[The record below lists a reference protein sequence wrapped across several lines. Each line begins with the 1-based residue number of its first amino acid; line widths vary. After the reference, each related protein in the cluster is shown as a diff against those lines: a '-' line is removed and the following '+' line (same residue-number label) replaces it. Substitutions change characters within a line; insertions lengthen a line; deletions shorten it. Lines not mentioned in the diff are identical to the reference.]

1 MNPGNIFVAADA
13 RPVPKW
19 ERIIREALNR
29 VQSKPSKIK
38 SFSDP
43 PSPSKFKPSDDAPDI
58 EEELLLESDSD
69 IGEEV
74 HVHPLDEE
82 DNVYD
87 EGTVK
92 PITDEALTTSLQTS
106 DASDIANSGVLVG
119 KDLRT
124 QLSYERRLNRLNCF
138 RDENLSENMETS
150 STQQTSKL
158 TRMISG
164 TERIGLS
171 WPEKP
176 LHLLPQGVMER
187 QATFKSVKSF
197 KTSKSFRTCDSF
209 KSKIDAID
217 LLAEIDLEALMKRKT
232 RSSYVKIVSK
242 QLIGIFIT
250 IWVRRKLRKHIQNL
264 KVSTVGVGVM
274 GYIGNKVSFPFYGT
288 FLSFN
293 TFSLLLL
300 EFVAF
305 VY

>member
-82 DNVYD
+82 DTVYD

-106 DASDIANSGVLVG
+106 DDSDIANSGVLVG

-197 KTSKSFRTCDSF
+197 KTSKSFRNCDSF